1 MKLFYLLIFQ
11 VKNKHL
17 FLTFFFLTYVNET
30 IYPFRLRSITMDY
43 KIGIYAE
50 GLTTPRPKRILEF
63 WALFILIIKQKPSL
77 FITAPSQIILF
88 NCSRNNFLGNYP
100 MKNILSLIFSGL
112 KQIKGKG
119 RKMQVNEK

>member
-63 WALFILIIKQKPSL
+63 WALFILIINKNHLCLLLLPPKL
-77 FITAPSQIILF
+77 FCLIALEII
-88 NCSRNNFLGNYP
+88 SWVTT
-100 MKNILSLIFSGL
+100 
-112 KQIKGKG
+112 Q
-119 RKMQVNEK
+119 